1 MISVRSL
8 TNAIP
13 SDLTEPAASKMS
25 KRSHTHGGKEVSA
38 HKLSTPRG
46 SARRAADRS
55 ARWALVVGCILVASP
70 TLAQTRTPTSP
81 LDTPPST
88 PREAE
93 VREVEVREVEV
104 APAASP
110 AAPRAEPSMPRLP
123 RAVSTASPLELD
135 ALLPDGVADAEGLDV
150 EAAVARAA
158 RASIAARR
166 AELGARAADAGTAAA
181 RRGFVPQARLS
192 ARYTRLSDIT
202 PGTISAFDTAGCLQD
217 LVTCQAAPDTFV
229 QRVVLQEPILNQ
241 YALRVSVGSR
251 LSDLIGVQRHQLRA
265 AEHDAE
271 AAAEQARAARDQV
284 VVDALDAYWEVVRA
298 RAQLVLAEEAGAVAA
313 RRAQEAAERLEQGVG
328 TEGDRLAADAAS
340 RSYGQLVAVARSRA
354 EIAEAVLRDL
364 LRLDEGTPLRL
375 RADLGRLPE
384 APNLAPAQLR
394 RSARKRSPD
403 VAAALS
409 RAEAADARAD
419 ALRAQLYPALGVA
432 FNVDVANPNQR
443 IFPQTTDFTTTW
455 DASVELSWSFD
466 GALVAGAR
474 MQQQRALAEDQRL
487 AAEELRESIER
498 AALQARGGLL
508 AALAGV
514 EAQHAATASAI
525 ERARVVTER
534 RTAGLATAT
543 DLAEAESARLGA
555 RLDLVD
561 AVVDAHLADARL
573 RRALG
578 VSSNDVARVE
588 ER

>member
-1 MISVRSL
+1 M
-8 TNAIP
+8 
-13 SDLTEPAASKMS
+13 
-25 KRSHTHGGKEVSA
+25 
-38 HKLSTPRG
+38 
-46 SARRAADRS
+46 
-55 ARWALVVGCILVASP
+55 RWALLVGCVLATSP
-70 TLAQTRTPTSP
+70 ALAQTRTPTSP
-81 LDTPPST
+81 LDTTPST
-88 PREAE
+88 PREG
-93 VREVEVREVEV
+93 EVREVEV
-104 APAASP
+104 APTASSP
-110 AAPRAEPSMPRLP
+110 AAPRAELATPRLP
-123 RAVSTASPLELD
+123 RAVSATSPLELD

-166 AELGARAADAGTAAA
+166 AELGARAADAGTAVA

-202 PGTISAFDTAGCLQD
+202 PGTISAFDTAACLRD
-217 LVTCQAAPDTFV
+217 LVSCQAAPDTFV

-298 RAQLVLAEEAGAVAA
+298 RAQLVLAEEAGAVAG
-313 RRAQEAAERLEQGVG
+313 RRAQEASERLDQGVG
-328 TEGDRLAADAAS
+328 TEGERLAADAAA
-340 RSYGQLVAVARSRA
+340 RSYAQLVAVARSRA

-364 LRLDEGTPLRL
+364 LRLDEGAPLRL

-384 APNLAPAQLR
+384 APTLPPAQLR

-466 GALVAGAR
+466 G
-474 MQQQRALAEDQRL
+474 
-487 AAEELRESIER
+487 
-498 AALQARGGLL
+498 
-508 AALAGV
+508 
-514 EAQHAATASAI
+514 
-525 ERARVVTER
+525 
-534 RTAGLATAT
+534 
-543 DLAEAESARLGA
+543 
-555 RLDLVD
+555 
-561 AVVDAHLADARL
+561 
-573 RRALG
+573 
-578 VSSNDVARVE
+578 
-588 ER
+588 

>member
-1 MISVRSL
+1 L
-8 TNAIP
+8 
-13 SDLTEPAASKMS
+13 
-25 KRSHTHGGKEVSA
+25 
-38 HKLSTPRG
+38 
-46 SARRAADRS
+46 
-55 ARWALVVGCILVASP
+55 VGCVLATSP
-70 TLAQTRTPTSP
+70 ALAQTRTPTSP
-81 LDTPPST
+81 LDTTPST
-88 PREAE
+88 PREG
-93 VREVEVREVEV
+93 EVREVEV
-104 APAASP
+104 APTASSP
-110 AAPRAEPSMPRLP
+110 AAPRAELATPRLP
-123 RAVSTASPLELD
+123 RAVSATSPLELD

-166 AELGARAADAGTAAA
+166 AELGARAADAGTAVA

-202 PGTISAFDTAGCLQD
+202 PGTISAFDTAACLRD
-217 LVTCQAAPDTFV
+217 LVSCQAAPDTFV

-298 RAQLVLAEEAGAVAA
+298 RAQLVLAEEAGAVAG
-313 RRAQEAAERLEQGVG
+313 RRAQEASERLDQGVG
-328 TEGDRLAADAAS
+328 TEGERLAADAAA
-340 RSYGQLVAVARSRA
+340 RSYAQLVAVARSRA

-364 LRLDEGTPLRL
+364 LRLDEGAPLRL

-384 APNLAPAQLR
+384 APTLPPAQLR

-474 MQQQRALAEDQRL
+474 MQQQRAVAEDQRL

-578 VSSNDVARVE
+578 VSSNEVARVE